1 MFYDY
6 ESSALLGISSNWAMK
21 IVDLIA
27 TGASIWAIAAA
38 VAASGGILAIGIVVL
53 RELVMKKI
61 KQVGYAAAV
70 TY

>member
-1 MFYDY
+1 
-6 ESSALLGISSNWAMK
+6 MK

>member
-1 MFYDY
+1 MIMKVA
-6 ESSALLGISSNWAMK
+6 ALLGISSNWAMK

>member
-1 MFYDY
+1 MVMKI
-6 ESSALLGISSNWAMK
+6 ATLLGISSTWAMK

-27 TGASIWAIAAA
+27 TGASIWAIGAA
-38 VAASGGILAIGIVVL
+38 VAASGGIVAVGIVVL

>member
-1 MFYDY
+1 MIMKVD
-6 ESSALLGISSNWAMK
+6 ALLGISSNWAMK

>member
-1 MFYDY
+1 MIMKVA
-6 ESSALLGISSNWAMK
+6 SLLGISTTWAIK

-27 TGASIWAIAAA
+27 TGASIWAILAAIT
-38 VAASGGILAIGIVVL
+38 ASGGILAVGVVFL

-70 TY
+70 AY